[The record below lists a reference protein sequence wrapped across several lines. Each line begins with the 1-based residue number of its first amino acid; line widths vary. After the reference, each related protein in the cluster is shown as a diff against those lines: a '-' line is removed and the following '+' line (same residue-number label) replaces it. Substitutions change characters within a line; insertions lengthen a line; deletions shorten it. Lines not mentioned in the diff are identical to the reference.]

1 MKLGNVHAMVLLCD
15 VEEPFFCSTLDA
27 GMKNLKPDAREGE
40 GMEQLKEQEEEFL
53 RLFNQLAGH
62 VAEQNEMIEEISRA
76 LNATYTRAQELLL
89 EETEKMGVNT
99 ETSFFW
105 FFWPRFLILVAIA
118 ITSVTY
124 LFSKR
129 HVFA

>member
-1 MKLGNVHAMVLLCD
+1 
-15 VEEPFFCSTLDA
+15 
-27 GMKNLKPDAREGE
+27 
-40 GMEQLKEQEEEFL
+40 MEQLKEQEEEFL